1 MRIWPFLFTIPMVI
15 ASACGQDTGG
25 EARTALEA
33 PVERLACTV
42 DLPTQWAD
50 AIATSAIDT
59 GGITATPRSVGPAG
73 EVVAVMDSGGERELL
88 LIGADKSVRGLFAM
102 PQSDLFT
109 IGYAGIDERWIL
121 FAVVRHPRNANGV
134 LPQVTRIEL
143 IDRQSGSVRTI
154 AEQSAADAA
163 ARPQRNVL
171 DDVVL
176 SDGKA
181 YWITR
186 DTYNGESGVLHSFD
200 PMTATRTDVESGP
213 IGDLRAGAAGGPW
226 ATTTAALPAA
236 VTGIAS
242 ADMASVGTD
251 GVSFGWIS
259 DVAQGGSGI
268 GYWSP
273 QTGVV
278 RVSEVNFEVTKSVGP
293 VLVFDSF
300 VIVGAGG
307 KTSMR
312 GASATIVD
320 TRSGAVTELTPR
332 KPGQYDM
339 VVASKAG
346 TVALNL
352 WAGPGRGPKEPD
364 RAVGLLRSGALN
376 PLGC

>member
-1 MRIWPFLFTIPMVI
+1 MRIWPVLFAIPVVI

-25 EARTALEA
+25 EARKALEA
-33 PVERLACTV
+33 PVERPACTV
-42 DLPTQWAD
+42 DLPAQWLD
-50 AIATSAIDT
+50 AIATSAVDT
-59 GGITATPRSVGPAG
+59 GGISATPRSIGPAG

-88 LIGADKSVRGLFAM
+88 LIGADKSVRELFAM
-102 PQSDLFT
+102 PQPDLYT

-143 IDRQSGSVRTI
+143 IDRQSGAVRTV
-154 AEQSAADAA
+154 AEQSAADVA
-163 ARPQRNVL
+163 ARPERNVL
-171 DDVVL
+171 DNVVL

-186 DTYNGESGVLHSFD
+186 DTYNGPNGVVHSFD
-200 PMTATRTDVESGP
+200 PTTATRTDVESGP
-213 IGDLRAGAAGGPW
+213 ISDLRASAPW
-226 ATTTAALPAA
+226 VTTTADLPAA
-236 VTGIAS
+236 VAGIPS

-251 GVSFGWIS
+251 GTSFAWII
-259 DVAQGGSGI
+259 DVAQGGRGI

-278 RVSEVNFEVTKSVGP
+278 RVSGVDLEVTEFVRP

-307 KTSMR
+307 MTVMR
-312 GASATIVD
+312 GASATIID
-320 TRSGAVTELTPR
+320 IRSGAVAELKPR
-332 KPGQYDM
+332 KPWRYDM
-339 VVASKAG
+339 VAASKAG
-346 TVALNL
+346 TLALNL

-376 PLGC
+376 PLSC